1 MNFISKNKVY
11 ILYAICA
18 FGIVSLFMPWFSI
31 SSSANVS
38 SDYVGSASSS
48 LNFSV
53 KGMDVKNIYWVPLI
67 CFVSAFL
74 VFKNSAYTKWS
85 FLIMA
90 IIAISYI
97 IVGNDAN
104 SSMSSHSDFG
114 NTSVSGKANT
124 SPSFGL
130 LLFLFAS
137 VFGFYIR
144 HSLFN
149 ENGAKEKLKQTYKLL
164 NITFYLSISFTILMI
179 YSLFTDKKLS
189 NNIGI
194 VFGIAFSLLL
204 LLLNAIMFLYKK
216 ALLHRINNFEN
227 DTLDL
232 NSIQMRRKITLVA
245 YSLLVAFVIYGTID
259 DLRRNL
265 TIFNTNFFLIIIP
278 ILLFSIYMI
287 LKIKKN
293 LSNK

>member
-38 SDYVGSASSS
+38 SDYVGSASTS
-48 LNFSV
+48 LNFSI

-85 FLIMA
+85 FLVMA

-104 SSMSSHSDFG
+104 SSMSSNSDFG

-149 ENGAKEKLKQTYKLL
+149 ENGAKEKLKQTYKIL
-164 NITFYLSISFTILMI
+164 NITFYLSISFAILMI
-179 YSLFTDKKLS
+179 YFLFTDKKS
-189 NNIGI
+189 NTE
-194 VFGIAFSLLL
+194 IAVAIPISLLL

-232 NSIQMRRKITLVA
+232 NSIQMRRKITLVL
-245 YSLLVAFVIYGTID
+245 YFLLVAFPIYDIID
-259 DLRRNL
+259 RIVRHL
-265 TIFNTNFFLIIIP
+265 TILKTDTFLINLP
-278 ILLFSIYMI
+278 IVVFSIYMI

-293 LSNK
+293 LSNQ

>member
-38 SDYVGSASSS
+38 SDYVGSASTS
-48 LNFSV
+48 LNFSI

-85 FLIMA
+85 FLVMA

-114 NTSVSGKANT
+114 NTSVSGKAKT

-144 HSLFN
+144 HSFYN
-149 ENGAKEKLKQTYKLL
+149 ENGALEKLKQTYKLL
-164 NITFYLSISFTILMI
+164 NITFYLSISFNILMI
-179 YSLFTDKKLS
+179 YFIFTDKES
-189 NNIGI
+189 NNDIGI
-194 VFGIAFSLLL
+194 GFAISFFL

-216 ALLHRINNFEN
+216 ALLYRINNFEN

-232 NSIQMRRKITLVA
+232 NSIQMRRKITLVV
-245 YSLLVAFVIYGTID
+245 YFLLVAFVVYDFID
-259 DLRRNL
+259 GLIRRL
-265 TIFNTNFFLIIIP
+265 TIFRTDFFLINIP
-278 ILLFSIYMI
+278 ILVFSIYMI
-287 LKIKKN
+287 LMIKKN

>member
-85 FLIMA
+85 FLVMA

-130 LLFLFAS
+130 LLFLIAS
-137 VFGFYIR
+137 VFGFYVR
-144 HSLFN
+144 HSFYN
-149 ENGAKEKLKQTYKLL
+149 ENGTVEKLKQTYKLL
-164 NITFYLSISFTILMI
+164 NITFYLSISFNIFMI
-179 YSLFTDKKLS
+179 YFLFTDEKS
-189 NNIGI
+189 NEDIIIGI
-194 VFGIAFSLLL
+194 AISLLF

-216 ALLHRINNFEN
+216 SLLYRINNFEV
-227 DTLDL
+227 DALDL
-232 NSIQMRRKITLVA
+232 NSIQMRRKITLVV
-245 YSLLVAFVIYGTID
+245 YFLLVAFVIYDFID
-259 DLRRNL
+259 GLIRHL
-265 TIFNTNFFLIIIP
+265 TIFKTDFFLINIP
-278 ILLFSIYMI
+278 ILFFSIYMI

>member
-1 MNFISKNKVY
+1 
-11 ILYAICA
+11 
-18 FGIVSLFMPWFSI
+18 
-31 SSSANVS
+31 
-38 SDYVGSASSS
+38 
-48 LNFSV
+48 
-53 KGMDVKNIYWVPLI
+53 
-67 CFVSAFL
+67 
-74 VFKNSAYTKWS
+74 
-85 FLIMA
+85 MA

-144 HSLFN
+144 HSLYD
-149 ENGAKEKLKQTYKLL
+149 ENGTKEKLKQTYKLL
-164 NITFYLSISFTILMI
+164 NITFYLSISFTILII
-179 YSLFTDKKLS
+179 YFLFTDKKS
-189 NNIGI
+189 NNNISIGI
-194 VFGIAFSLLL
+194 PISFVF

-245 YSLLVAFVIYGTID
+245 YSLLVAVVIYGSID

-265 TIFNTNFFLIIIP
+265 TIFNTDFFLIIIP
-278 ILLFSIYMI
+278 ILVFSIYMI

>member
-85 FLIMA
+85 FLVMA

-130 LLFLFAS
+130 LLFLIAS
-137 VFGFYIR
+137 VFGFYVR
-144 HSLFN
+144 HSFYN
-149 ENGAKEKLKQTYKLL
+149 ENGTVEKLKQTYKLL
-164 NITFYLSISFTILMI
+164 NITFYLSISFNILMI
-179 YSLFTDKKLS
+179 YFLFTDEKS
-189 NNIGI
+189 NENIIIGI
-194 VFGIAFSLLL
+194 AISLLL

-216 ALLHRINNFEN
+216 SLLYRINNFEV
-227 DTLDL
+227 DALDL
-232 NSIQMRRKITLVA
+232 NSIQMRRKITLVV
-245 YSLLVAFVIYGTID
+245 YFLLVAFVIYDFID
-259 DLRRNL
+259 GLIIHL
-265 TIFNTNFFLIIIP
+265 TIFKTDFFLINIP
-278 ILLFSIYMI
+278 ILFFSIYMI